1 MKVESSKCRIL
12 LAPLSVPE
20 STQNSLGLHP
30 FQCVCVCVCSCV
42 ELVFARVK
50 CRCIR
55 NAQGFLVTRSDTVNN
70 TNFVRFCEWIQI
82 EHIQN
87 KAILHTQHTFTSH
100 SYNNPIN
107 NYYYFLAKGNIMKP
121 TNPVSYMK
129 FRVSVLVSGRIRFT
143 NHAWYIVWFVYH
155 TRSNFKSEIIIKSTA
170 KLMKHIGLLEWTPIR
185 WQQHRENQ
193 SWESKK

>member
-1 MKVESSKCRIL
+1 M
-12 LAPLSVPE
+12 PH
-20 STQNSLGLHP
+20 SLGPLIGARIHTELSRLTP
-30 FQCVCVCVCSCV
+30 ISMCVCVCVCSCV

-55 NAQGFLVTRSDTVNN
+55 SAQGFLVTRSDTVNN

-155 TRSNFKSEIIIKSTA
+155 TRSNFKSEII
-170 KLMKHIGLLEWTPIR
+170 
-185 WQQHRENQ
+185 
-193 SWESKK
+193 KK